1 MGELTNVSDNHLVK
15 LALRGDNKAY
25 QALIKRY
32 YSKISKIMYVNVNDH
47 HMANDLTQEVLL
59 KIVRYLS
66 HFKDECEF
74 YTWVYRI
81 AQNTIKNHYRAN
93 QIRAGYE
100 NEMIY
105 ELAHDAYHSPEHHL
119 MHLELTEQVEKNL
132 QKLSEDLRECFGRF
146 QFEGKSY
153 ELIAKE
159 MNCPIGTVRSRIFR
173 ARKILTEAIQT
184 KH

>member
-1 MGELTNVSDNHLVK
+1 MGELTKVSDNYLVK
-15 LALRGDNKAY
+15 LAQRGDSKAY

-32 YSKISKIMYVNVNDH
+32 YAKISKIMYVNVNDH

-59 KIVRYLS
+59 KIVRYLRR
-66 HFKDECEF
+66 FKVESEF

-81 AQNTIKNHYRAN
+81 AQNTIKNHYRAS
-93 QIRAGYE
+93 QIRAVNE
-100 NEMIY
+100 NELIY
-105 ELAHDAYHSPEHHL
+105 ELSHRVHHSPEHHL
-119 MHLELTEQVEKNL
+119 MQLELTKEVEKNL
-132 QKLSEDLRECFGRF
+132 QKLSEDLRECYGRF

-153 ELIAKE
+153 EIIAKE

-173 ARKILTEAIQT
+173 ARKILTDAIQT